1 MLPDNAKWKH
11 DKDSYNHFFR
21 VYAPGVS
28 SPFDAVKDTGEGL
41 QEQAG
46 GAVGYMG
53 EERILWALVQAINNV
68 HRYFLGTLL
77 VSPAQTLALLK
88 RVKLVRSRRQRMKLP
103 EKIDLENP
111 DGDATD
117 QTRMEFEQVLRSLH
131 AAVAVHMPKG
141 ECKPKR
147 VDPAIVQTIHVS
159 IFGFSRGATQAR
171 VFSNW
176 LMSLCALDASLCGKK
191 GRMTLAGFDVKFDFL
206 GIFDTV
212 ASVGAGN
219 TMGNSLFGRLFDGH
233 GAWADAEDSLRVP
246 AGLPCVH
253 LVAAH
258 ELRRSFPLDSI
269 AVRQVLPD
277 NCEEIVV
284 PGVHSDLGGSYAP
297 GEQGRGVDP
306 SGADMMGRIPLIYM
320 YRKAR
325 MAGVP
330 LKLEFANELAKER
343 FRLTP
348 ETITAFNAYLA
359 ACKVKTGTLTDIMR
373 EQAQIQMLWHKT
385 RRHSGKTPL
394 EATASFARAS
404 NFDKNDLQSA
414 NEEFEEEIH

>member
-28 SPFDAVKDTGEGL
+28 SPFKDVKDTGKGIEG
-41 QEQAG
+41 QAG

-68 HRYFLGTLL
+68 HRYFLGTVLM
-77 VSPAQTLALLK
+77 SSDQTLALLK
-88 RVKLVRSRRQRMKLP
+88 RVKLVKSRRQRMKLP
-103 EKIDLENP
+103 EKIDMENP
-111 DGDATD
+111 DGDAAD

-147 VDPAIVQTIHVS
+147 TDPAIVQTIHVS

-176 LMSLCALDASLCGKK
+176 LISLCALDASLCGKK

-269 AVRQVLPD
+269 AVRLVLYGGFD
-277 NCEEIVV
+277 SILISGGAKDEKVV
-284 PGVHSDLGGSYAP
+284 A
-297 GEQGRGVDP
+297 
-306 SGADMMGRIPLIYM
+306 
-320 YRKAR
+320 
-325 MAGVP
+325 
-330 LKLEFANELAKER
+330 
-343 FRLTP
+343 
-348 ETITAFNAYLA
+348 
-359 ACKVKTGTLTDIMR
+359 
-373 EQAQIQMLWHKT
+373 
-385 RRHSGKTPL
+385 
-394 EATASFARAS
+394 
-404 NFDKNDLQSA
+404 
-414 NEEFEEEIH
+414 